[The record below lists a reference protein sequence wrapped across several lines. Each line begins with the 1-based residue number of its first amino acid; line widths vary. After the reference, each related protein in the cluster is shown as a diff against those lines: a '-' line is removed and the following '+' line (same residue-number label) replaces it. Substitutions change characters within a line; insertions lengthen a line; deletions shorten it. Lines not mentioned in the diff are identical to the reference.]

1 MGTTWQVKIISGALS
16 DETRQQEVEQ
26 GINSELNNINEKM
39 STYLPSSEISQVS
52 TSISLEPTPISA
64 ETLTVLEAAQQ
75 LSVLSKGAFDVT
87 VGPLVQAWGFG
98 GSELEEPPTREDLA
112 LILAYVGH
120 DLYTLD
126 PINQTFTKHHKELK
140 LDLSAIAKGYA
151 VDKVAEYLEQNHFH
165 DYLVEVGGELRAS
178 ITEQSIRPW
187 RVGIERPDAARNTI
201 QEVIELPKDNG
212 FAMATSGDY
221 RNYWEH
227 NGQRIS
233 HTIDGRTGAPIKHK
247 LASVTVI
254 ADSAL
259 KADGWATTLN
269 VLGPK
274 DGLALAKR
282 ENIAAFFLIRDGASF
297 ISKSTKPFEPFCV
310 TCNEN

>member
-1 MGTTWQVKIISGALS
+1 MGTTWQVKIISDQLS
-16 DETRQQEVEQ
+16 DPNRQNEVERGIHQ
-26 GINSELNNINEKM
+26 ELDNINSKM
-39 STYLPSSEISQVS
+39 STYLPSSEISQ
-52 TSISLEPTPISA
+52 ISSSLSVDPTPVSKDTFA
-64 ETLTVLEAAQQ
+64 VLKAARD
-75 LSVLSKGAFDVT
+75 LSEQSKGAFDVT

-98 GSELEEPPTREDLA
+98 GSELETPPSREDLA
-112 LILAYVGH
+112 LLLARVGH

-126 PINQTFTKHHKELK
+126 EDKKTFTKHHKELE

-151 VDKVAEYLEQNHFH
+151 VDKVAEYLNKNQFN
-165 DYLVEVGGELRAS
+165 DYLIEVGGELRAS

-201 QEVIELPKDNG
+201 QEVIELPIKEG
-212 FAMATSGDY
+212 VAMATSGDY

-233 HTIDGRTGAPIKHK
+233 HTIDGRTGEPIKHK

-254 ADSAL
+254 SDSAL

-282 ENIAAFFLIRDGASF
+282 EQLAAFFLIRDGDSF
-297 ISKSTKPFEPFCV
+297 ISKSTGLFDDFCV